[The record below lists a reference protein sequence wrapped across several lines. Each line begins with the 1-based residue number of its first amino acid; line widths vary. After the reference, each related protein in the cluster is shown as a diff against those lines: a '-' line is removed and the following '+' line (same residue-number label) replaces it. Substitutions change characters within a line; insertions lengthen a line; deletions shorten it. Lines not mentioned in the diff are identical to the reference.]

1 MLKFFIFILIL
12 SIFLVIGSLVS
23 ENQGYIHVEYLG
35 YVVEMSVVALF
46 LITALFAF
54 LCTIVY
60 LILSRFYIFNKYLF
74 NWFKSSSKKEYSKNL
89 KKSVTSLIEEDF
101 QSSMNYSLKC
111 LKNQKDDFFAK
122 MAYFQAGLKL
132 SDQKAVNQALD
143 LLANDG
149 TNEKIIKILKIKKY
163 IYFEDF
169 QSAFNIISTMQ
180 NELDK
185 VLYSKLYYKILKG
198 LKKYDLIAQ
207 NVQNF
212 YKLGIVNQDEFYDIT
227 AAWFKKEISNL
238 NSIKELDK
246 KFKELPKESLGFYKI
261 ILAYAD
267 MLYKF
272 GNKKKSLKLIDDLLT
287 SNTNNSLVY
296 LELLNWRSADEDMV
310 KFLEAKRLDLIKSG
324 ELDIDLDL
332 ALAQMYYTMGNIGES
347 KLIYDEVLK
356 KCSSQDVFSKYGQLM
371 FYSSH

>member
-1 MLKFFIFILIL
+1 
-12 SIFLVIGSLVS
+12 
-23 ENQGYIHVEYLG
+23 
-35 YVVEMSVVALF
+35 
-46 LITALFAF
+46 
-54 LCTIVY
+54 
-60 LILSRFYIFNKYLF
+60 
-74 NWFKSSSKKEYSKNL
+74 
-89 KKSVTSLIEEDF
+89 
-101 QSSMNYSLKC
+101 MNYSLKC

-132 SDQKAVNQALD
+132 SDQKAVNQVLD